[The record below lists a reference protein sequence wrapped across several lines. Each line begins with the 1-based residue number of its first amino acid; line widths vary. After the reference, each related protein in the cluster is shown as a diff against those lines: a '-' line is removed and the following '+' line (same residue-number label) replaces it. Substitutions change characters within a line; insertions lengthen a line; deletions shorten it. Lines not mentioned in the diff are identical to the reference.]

1 MYQFLFLSLL
11 LLAACQQQND
21 PVVPGSGTE
30 IGLAGDYGPQF
41 LNSAA
46 YEKSGLPFSEAVRV
60 GNLLFLSG
68 QIGIIPGTLELV
80 AGGAAAETRQ
90 TLENIKA
97 TVERYGSSMQQVFK
111 CTVFMADNAERAVI
125 NEVYSSYFPIDP
137 PARSGVGSSGLAL
150 GARVEIECIAS
161 LPGDWKQQAEQI
173 QSRGSRRP
181 FL

>member
-1 MYQFLFLSLL
+1 MYKYLFLSLL
-11 LLAACQQQND
+11 LLAACQQQTD
-21 PVVPGSGTE
+21 PVVSENEPETD
-30 IGLAGDYGPQF
+30 LAGNNTLEF

-46 YEKSGLPFSEAVRV
+46 YEKLGLPFSEAVRV

-68 QIGIIPGTLELV
+68 QIGIVPGTIELV
-80 AGGAAAETRQ
+80 PGGAAAETRQ

-111 CTVFMADNAERAVI
+111 CTVFMADNAERAEI

-161 LPGDWKQQAEQI
+161 LPGDWKQHAEQL